1 MRVVVA
7 RALGVLLIAWG
18 LAALW
23 NAIFEARSANT
34 FSGYAVVALDVLAG
48 VGVLGGYWLWRRDR
62 RALLA
67 SGFALAAGTLAGTTA
82 AFAYTPGADRTAAT
96 LGALGGGLVFGVA
109 VILLAR
115 WAVAAPTQAREESTS
130 AMGGAH

>member
-1 MRVVVA
+1 MRLVVV
-7 RALGVLLIAWG
+7 RALGVLLVAWG

-23 NAIFEARSANT
+23 NAIFEARSAT
-34 FSGYAVVALDVLAG
+34 SFGGYAVVALDVLAG

-67 SGFALAAGTLAGTTA
+67 SGFALAAGILAGTTA
-82 AFAYTPGADRTAAT
+82 AFTYTEGPDRASAT
-96 LGALGGGLVFGVA
+96 FGALGGGLVLGVA

-115 WAVAAPTQAREESTS
+115 WALKPRS
-130 AMGGAH
+130 AVI